1 MTKNEGSL
9 TVSVLDSDGNIVGMT
24 YPKRAKGLVKK
35 GRAQYVSDNEIR
47 LEQTDPTCENT
58 EDLKM
63 DNIQNTKTTKNYI
76 LFNPKKWQIH
86 PDVPN
91 SKAERFF
98 INSPLDESL
107 TEVYSLGNWGWD
119 WSEITGGMMTLEKNT
134 EYHFVFWLNG
144 GENDRDDETCQCHI
158 MFGNNSF
165 SIEKENWERK
175 LVYKL
180 NRSYIKPVKRYKGW
194 LLFDI
199 PFVTEDKDYTQIRF
213 VACGAP
219 TAIMA
224 ASEPETYAEL
234 EDVVDEFAD
243 KRPQRHNIVFED
255 GWPTNTWYS
264 TSRLKNGGKT
274 ESNFS
279 GFDFGDENAFN
290 VNSGAISNAIAGMIS
305 SELMNIKDEIRDEI
319 DIDDIAEE
327 IKNEII
333 EKIKSEINPSEN
345 R

>member
-1 MTKNEGSL
+1 
-9 TVSVLDSDGNIVGMT
+9 
-24 YPKRAKGLVKK
+24 
-35 GRAQYVSDNEIR
+35 
-47 LEQTDPTCENT
+47 
-58 EDLKM
+58 M
-63 DNIQNTKTTKNYI
+63 DNIQNTVPTKNYI

-86 PDVPN
+86 PDVPK

-98 INSPLDESL
+98 INSPLDDSL
-107 TEVYSLGNWGWD
+107 TEVYSLGNWCWD

-144 GENDRDDETCQCHI
+144 GENDRDDEICQCHI

-180 NRSYIKPVKRYKGW
+180 NRSFIKPLKRYKGW
-194 LLFDI
+194 LLFDV

-213 VACGAP
+213 VAKGAP
-219 TAIMA
+219 MSIMSA
-224 ASEPETYAEL
+224 EEPEKYADL
-234 EDVVDEFAD
+234 EDVVDELAD

-255 GWPTNTWYS
+255 GWP
-264 TSRLKNGGKT
+264 KNQSLNG
-274 ESNFS
+274 NNDFQH
-279 GFDFGDENAFN
+279 FDFGVGNAFN
-290 VNSGAISNAIAGMIS
+290 VDSGAISNAIAGMIS